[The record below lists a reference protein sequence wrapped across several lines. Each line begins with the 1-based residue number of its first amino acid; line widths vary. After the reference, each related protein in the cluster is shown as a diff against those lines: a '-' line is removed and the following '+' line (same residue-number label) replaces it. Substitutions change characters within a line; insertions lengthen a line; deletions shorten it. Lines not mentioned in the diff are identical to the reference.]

1 MNLKLKMFC
10 NYRAKI
16 WPHSPQQNYEL
27 SKLSKVLLFDDVSTR
42 TRGNNKLETIKGV
55 FEIQN
60 LHMFQVHAWQLIN
73 SYIQRPVFIG
83 GGGIIS
89 NFRKIKLWVCHHHQK
104 NEKTTH

>member
-42 TRGNNKLETIKGV
+42 TRSNNKLETIKGV

-60 LHMFQVHAWQLIN
+60 LRYVPGSCMAVDKQLH
-73 SYIQRPVFIG
+73 SKAYVYWGRG
-83 GGGIIS
+83 
-89 NFRKIKLWVCHHHQK
+89 
-104 NEKTTH
+104 